1 MVGIVNGLLVAVTP
15 TPRPPLRQLEAAK
28 RASEEAVWH
37 ELWHC
42 WRLSIG
48 HQEPPGVA
56 PGSLLKAF
64 PLTALLVATR
74 FPLTRATQSQCGR
87 HKMRVVWPAPLKP
100 MLGTAEAN
108 HPGHGCRSL
117 TTAAG
122 ILELGA

>member
-37 ELWHC
+37 ERWHC
-42 WRLSIG
+42 RRLSIG

-56 PGSLLKAF
+56 PGSLLEAF
-64 PLTALLVATR
+64 LTALLIATR

-87 HKMRVVWPAPLKP
+87 HKMRVVRPAPLKP
-100 MLGTAEAN
+100 VLGIAEAN
-108 HPGHGCRSL
+108 HPRHGCWSL

>member
-37 ELWHC
+37 ERWHY

-56 PGSLLKAF
+56 PGSLLEAF
-64 PLTALLVATR
+64 PDRFACRDVVPPERMPPRANAAVTRCVLFGQLL
-74 FPLTRATQSQCGR
+74 
-87 HKMRVVWPAPLKP
+87 
-100 MLGTAEAN
+100 
-108 HPGHGCRSL
+108 
-117 TTAAG
+117 
-122 ILELGA
+122 

>member
-1 MVGIVNGLLVAVTP
+1 MNGLLVAVTP

-37 ELWHC
+37 ERWRC

-56 PGSLLKAF
+56 PGSLLEAF
-64 PLTALLVATR
+64 SDR
-74 FPLTRATQSQCGR
+74 FACRDEVPPDAC
-87 HKMRVVWPAPLKP
+87 HKMRVVRPAPPKPAALP